1 MLIEQFI
8 NALSQGAFYA
18 LFAAGLTLIFGVL
31 HILNMA
37 HGSIFIWGS
46 FTAWLLITRVE
57 MPFFLAIILAVI
69 CSGVY
74 GLIINEIAFKPL
86 RKKGTSYLPPL
97 VSSLA
102 VSIILVNV
110 AELVFGT
117 RVVRYNQAEIPLQ
130 TTFSFFGRDISVI
143 QIVLFLL
150 AIVLMGGLWILIN
163 KTRVGREIKAIEENP
178 MVASLLGINI
188 ERSIRFMFF
197 LSAALAGIAGIF
209 IGIAFNTIS
218 PYMGMVFDL
227 KGFAIIVL
235 GGMGSIPGALLG
247 GFILGFGEIATVTFF
262 DSNYRDAFVFSLLLL
277 ILFIKPNGLFGFKG
291 GNRV

>member
-1 MLIEQFI
+1 MLIEQLV

-37 HGSIFIWGS
+37 HGSMFIWGS
-46 FTAWLLITRVE
+46 FTAWILITRVE
-57 MPFFLAIILAVI
+57 LPFFLAILIAI
-69 CSGVY
+69 FCSGVY
-74 GLIINEIAFKPL
+74 GLVINEIGFKPL
-86 RKKGTSYLPPL
+86 RKKSSSYLPPL

-102 VSIILVNV
+102 LSIILVNV

-117 RVVRYNQAEIPLQ
+117 RVVRYNQEEIPLQ
-130 TTFSFFGRDISVI
+130 TTFSFLGRDISLI
-143 QIVLFLL
+143 QIILFLL
-150 AIVLMGGLWILIN
+150 ALILMGGLWILIN
-163 KTRVGREIKAIEENP
+163 KTKIGREIKAIEENP
-178 MVASLLGINI
+178 VVASLLGINI
-188 ERSIRFMFF
+188 ERSIRIMFF
-197 LSAALAGIAGIF
+197 LAAALAGIAGIF

-218 PYMGMVFDL
+218 PYMGEVFDL

-247 GFILGFGEIATVTFF
+247 GFILGFGEIATVTFL

-277 ILFIKPNGLFGFKG
+277 ILFFKPNGLFGYKG
-291 GNRV
+291 GDRA